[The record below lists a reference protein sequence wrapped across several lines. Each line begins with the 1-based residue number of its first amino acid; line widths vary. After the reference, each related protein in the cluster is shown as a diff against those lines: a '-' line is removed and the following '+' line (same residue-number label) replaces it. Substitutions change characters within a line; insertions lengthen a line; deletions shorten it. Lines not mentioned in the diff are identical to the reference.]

1 MNRRMRNK
9 IGLIALLSLGF
20 VHGFAQTLA
29 LEVKNDSII
38 YNRDEKGNQVI
49 DFSYCGYRSSD
60 VDIPTVKNMV
70 EVSWQEGDN
79 SARLQKAIDYV
90 SSLKLQKDGFRGT
103 VLLDEGC
110 FELNESLRL
119 STSGVIVRGK
129 SNTKTILQKNG
140 VDRGAIVYIEGGRM
154 INLENV
160 IFVESSYVPL
170 NSMTLELANTNG
182 LEVGERIRV
191 VRPSTK
197 EWIESIGCHIY
208 GGGISA
214 LGWKPGDTDLTWDR
228 TIIAIEGNAIKI
240 DAPLTMALDKT
251 WGDSYIIPYDWKD
264 RVANVGIEN
273 LTIVS
278 AYDTNYPK
286 DEEHAWTGISIDN
299 AENCWVRKVDF
310 KNLAG
315 SAVFIQS
322 FASKITVEDCIA
334 TDPVSEVGGM
344 RRETFLTMGQQTL
357 FQRCYSEGGIHDF
370 AVGYNAA
377 GPNAF
382 VQCEAV
388 NTNGF
393 SGAIGALAPG
403 ILFDIVNIEGDNLV
417 FKNLGQNKNGAG
429 WNTANSLF
437 WQCTAAEIECY
448 SPSDDAVNR
457 AYGNWAQFSG
467 NGEWAQSNNHIQP
480 RSFFYAQLGQRL
492 GMDMTERARLLPLS
506 TSSTSSPTIEQA
518 GIMAQQSKEPRQQLV
533 DWVRNASLD
542 LANHQSKLLQVDDI
556 KAKNAN
562 STTRTTPVFAV
573 ENGKLLAD
581 GVLLTGGKHD
591 VPWWNGNLK
600 NTYLPKSKMH
610 ITRFVPGREGKGLT
624 DRIDS
629 VVNYMAEN
637 DILILD
643 HNYGL
648 WYDRRRDDHQRVKRR
663 DGDAWGPFYEQPFAR
678 SSEGVAWDGLSKY
691 DLTRPNAWYWSRL
704 KEFAQKGAQNGQLLF
719 HENYFQHNILEAG
732 AHWVD
737 SPWRSANNINNT
749 DFLEPVNFSGDKRIF
764 VADEFYDINHPV
776 RRELHRQYIHQ
787 CLDNFADSPNVIQL
801 ISAEYTGPLHFV
813 EFWLDV
819 IKEWEQE
826 TGKNTLVALSTT
838 KDVQDSILNNPSYV
852 DLIDIIDIRYW
863 HYNTDGLYAP
873 EGGKNLAPRQHARKM
888 KVGKVTYGETYKAVS
903 EYTNRF
909 PNKSVT
915 FFAQNYPN
923 NAWAIFM
930 AGGSCPQIPI
940 KNKAFLKAAAQMKP
954 QITSNTEYELLV
966 NSDIGCIIYSHY
978 ASIIPLSLMAGEYRL
993 NYVNPSTGE
1002 MDVVYKRLKING
1014 VYDLDTSKYGN
1025 GIYWLERI

>member
-79 SARLQKAIDYV
+79 SARIQKAIDYV

-140 VDRGAIVYIEGGRM
+140 VDRGAIVYIEGGRT

-322 FASKITVEDCIA
+322 FAAKITVEDCIA

-344 RRETFLTMGQQTL
+344 RRETFLTM
-357 FQRCYSEGGIHDF
+357 E
-370 AVGYNAA
+370 
-377 GPNAF
+377 
-382 VQCEAV
+382 
-388 NTNGF
+388 
-393 SGAIGALAPG
+393 IG
-403 ILFDIVNIEGDNLV
+403 
-417 FKNLGQNKNGAG
+417 
-429 WNTANSLF
+429 
-437 WQCTAAEIECY
+437 
-448 SPSDDAVNR
+448 R
-457 AYGNWAQFSG
+457 A
-467 NGEWAQSNNHIQP
+467 
-480 RSFFYAQLGQRL
+480 
-492 GMDMTERARLLPLS
+492 
-506 TSSTSSPTIEQA
+506 
-518 GIMAQQSKEPRQQLV
+518 
-533 DWVRNASLD
+533 
-542 LANHQSKLLQVDDI
+542 
-556 KAKNAN
+556 
-562 STTRTTPVFAV
+562 
-573 ENGKLLAD
+573 
-581 GVLLTGGKHD
+581 
-591 VPWWNGNLK
+591 
-600 NTYLPKSKMH
+600 
-610 ITRFVPGREGKGLT
+610 
-624 DRIDS
+624 
-629 VVNYMAEN
+629 
-637 DILILD
+637 
-643 HNYGL
+643 
-648 WYDRRRDDHQRVKRR
+648 
-663 DGDAWGPFYEQPFAR
+663 
-678 SSEGVAWDGLSKY
+678 
-691 DLTRPNAWYWSRL
+691 
-704 KEFAQKGAQNGQLLF
+704 
-719 HENYFQHNILEAG
+719 
-732 AHWVD
+732 
-737 SPWRSANNINNT
+737 
-749 DFLEPVNFSGDKRIF
+749 
-764 VADEFYDINHPV
+764 
-776 RRELHRQYIHQ
+776 
-787 CLDNFADSPNVIQL
+787 
-801 ISAEYTGPLHFV
+801 
-813 EFWLDV
+813 
-819 IKEWEQE
+819 
-826 TGKNTLVALSTT
+826 
-838 KDVQDSILNNPSYV
+838 
-852 DLIDIIDIRYW
+852 
-863 HYNTDGLYAP
+863 
-873 EGGKNLAPRQHARKM
+873 
-888 KVGKVTYGETYKAVS
+888 
-903 EYTNRF
+903 
-909 PNKSVT
+909 
-915 FFAQNYPN
+915 
-923 NAWAIFM
+923 
-930 AGGSCPQIPI
+930 
-940 KNKAFLKAAAQMKP
+940 
-954 QITSNTEYELLV
+954 
-966 NSDIGCIIYSHY
+966 
-978 ASIIPLSLMAGEYRL
+978 
-993 NYVNPSTGE
+993 
-1002 MDVVYKRLKING
+1002 
-1014 VYDLDTSKYGN
+1014 
-1025 GIYWLERI
+1025 